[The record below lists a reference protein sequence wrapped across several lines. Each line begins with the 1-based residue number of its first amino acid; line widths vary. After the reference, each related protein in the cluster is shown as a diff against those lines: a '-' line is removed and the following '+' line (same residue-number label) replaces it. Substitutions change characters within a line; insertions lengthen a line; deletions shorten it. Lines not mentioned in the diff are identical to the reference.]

1 MGQLLPGTVYA
12 IVHTPPSRLRLETFA
27 STVGAHPV
35 LVRRLV
41 RLGLLDAGADA
52 SGELWFD
59 PGQLSAFGR
68 LQRLRAELSL
78 NYAALGLVVELL
90 DRIADL
96 ERAPRRGPPRTTSP
110 HTAGG
115 QQWTPTA

>member
-1 MGQLLPGTVYA
+1 MEQLLPGTVYA

-27 STVGAHPV
+27 SAAGTHPV

-41 RLGLLDAGADA
+41 RLGLLDASADA
-52 SGELWFD
+52 SGELWFA
-59 PGQLSAFGR
+59 PEQLSELGR
-68 LQRLRAELSL
+68 LQRLRAGLSL

-96 ERAPRRGPPRTTSP
+96 ERALRRGSPHTTSP
-110 HTAGG
+110 HTTGG
-115 QQWTPTA
+115 RQWTPTA